1 MPEEIILGLSWVVFH
16 GFLSQ
21 MKSNLF
27 EYFTSDAMQHFD
39 LLLHPISPEYG
50 QNQGQS
56 KQSVKKCSHQAI
68 QICQSQDFLL
78 SCLNEK

>member
-1 MPEEIILGLSWVVFH
+1 MPEEIILELSWVVFH

-21 MKSNLF
+21 MKSNLC

-50 QNQGQS
+50 QNKNSQNSQWKNAAIRLS
-56 KQSVKKCSHQAI
+56 KYVKVKTFFSPV
-68 QICQSQDFLL
+68 
-78 SCLNEK
+78 